1 MHLDGSKILL
11 RICWALNL
19 DINESVRYYQGS
31 VDGKTHLNGSRI
43 CWEAIEQ
50 TEFSE
55 IWLDGSKKLSRIY
68 REETLKS
75 QWIKNLLI
83 SIEKRE
89 RRLNR
94 KRICRRS
101 IEKLSS
107 LKKMSFSKRKNIKRW
122 MQHASDSNKDPI
134 NTHTHNK
141 SNQFY
146 ISKTNVSY
154 VVAKSHCTYTCI
166 KSSKDYACCVW
177 NIERVHKCLILWKF
191 ETREN
196 QIHLHTINFEVHH
209 ISPTSPRNTL
219 ATIFKSILILF
230 AFIFYAYFSFW
241 TYHAWTYKREKKYL
255 IM

>member
-19 DINESVRYYQGS
+19 DINESVRYCQGS

-107 LKKMSFSKRKNIKRW
+107 LKKMSFSRRKNIKRW

-134 NTHTHNK
+134 NTHTHTTSLTNFIFQK
-141 SNQFY
+141 QMYPMWWPNH
-146 ISKTNVSY
+146 IVPTHVSK
-154 VVAKSHCTYTCI
+154 VAKTMHVVC
-166 KSSKDYACCVW
+166 
-177 NIERVHKCLILWKF
+177 
-191 ETREN
+191 ET
-196 QIHLHTINFEVHH
+196 
-209 ISPTSPRNTL
+209 
-219 ATIFKSILILF
+219 
-230 AFIFYAYFSFW
+230 
-241 TYHAWTYKREKKYL
+241 
-255 IM
+255 